1 MENYLVHVSNIYI
14 ISDIQIDSFLASSI
28 APLSLSLSLI
38 FTNDSSFT
46 LPATHI
52 LSSSRFYCLS
62 TPIYTRTKI
71 PPRSLSKVF
80 IIVVNNSR
88 RKPAFHRLQRV
99 YLAYKN
105 MQLVKLLLF
114 ISKKIHGNYRFY
126 NIDKR
131 NTNVCLQIHNIQLL
145 AKDKYFIFKYNF

>member
-1 MENYLVHVSNIYI
+1 MGKKFCITI
-14 ISDIQIDSFLASSI
+14 WKTISCTFQTYTLFPIFKLIPFSLHRL
-28 APLSLSLSLI
+28 PLSLSLSLI

-52 LSSSRFYCLS
+52 LSSSRFYCLP

-105 MQLVKLLLF
+105 M
-114 ISKKIHGNYRFY
+114 
-126 NIDKR
+126 
-131 NTNVCLQIHNIQLL
+131 
-145 AKDKYFIFKYNF
+145 